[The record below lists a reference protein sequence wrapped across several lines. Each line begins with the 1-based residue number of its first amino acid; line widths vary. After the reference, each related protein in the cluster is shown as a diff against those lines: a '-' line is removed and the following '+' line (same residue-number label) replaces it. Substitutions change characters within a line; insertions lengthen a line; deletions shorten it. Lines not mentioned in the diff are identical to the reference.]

1 MRRGLTCRACPFLQL
16 QEWERLFTEPLA
28 EYSQFSNI
36 IKALLKYRHSK
47 HLQFEMTRDSLET
60 KKITLEE
67 LERSEMEARRLDQA
81 LDRALTRGRR
91 GERSGDGDSEAPGAS
106 QSDLSSSQSVR
117 SQTSTVAP
125 APAPSGGGRFGFL
138 GALSHTLNGIV
149 DSDPDMTRRNTIGKT
164 REQINGLESS
174 IDSITSDLRYAN
186 QMIQADL
193 DRFQRQKVGDL
204 KEMCTSFSSFHVE
217 MCKKNLEMW
226 KEARKAIEEIDD
238 APAALNSGKAAG
250 AGDGGYGSER

>member
-1 MRRGLTCRACPFLQL
+1 
-16 QEWERLFTEPLA
+16 
-28 EYSQFSNI
+28 
-36 IKALLKYRHSK
+36 
-47 HLQFEMTRDSLET
+47 MTRDSLET

-67 LERSEMEARRLDQA
+67 LERSELEARRLDQA
-81 LDRALTRGRR
+81 LDRALTRGKR
-91 GERSGDGDSEAPGAS
+91 GERSGEAGSEGPGAS
-106 QSDLSSSQSVR
+106 QSDLSSSQSAR
-117 SQTSTVAP
+117 SQASTVAP
-125 APAPSGGGRFGFL
+125 APAASGGRFGFL

-204 KEMCTSFSSFHVE
+204 KEMCTSFSTFHVE

-238 APAALNSGKAAG
+238 APAALNSGKATG
-250 AGDGGYGSER
+250 AGEGGYGSER

>member
-1 MRRGLTCRACPFLQL
+1 MCRTCQPLQL

-81 LDRALTRGRR
+81 LDRALTRGKR
-91 GERSGDGDSEAPGAS
+91 GERPGETDNEVLGAS
-106 QSDLSSSQSVR
+106 HSDLSSSQSAR
-117 SQTSTVAP
+117 SQASTVAP
-125 APAPSGGGRFGFL
+125 AAPSGGGRFGFL

-174 IDSITSDLRYAN
+174 IDAITSDLRYAN

-226 KEARKAIEEIDD
+226 TEARKAIEEIDD
-238 APAALNSGKAAG
+238 APAALNSGKGAG
-250 AGDGGYGSER
+250 AGEGGYGSER